1 VNPDIVEQVLRDYTT
16 LRRPGTDPEL
26 EAVRAA
32 ILVEDVFGVVLSD
45 AEIDLAVVADLSAVA
60 ALVTRRPGAG

>member
-1 VNPDIVEQVLRDYTT
+1 VNRDIVEQVLRDYGA

-32 ILVEDVFGVVLSD
+32 ILLEDVFGIALSD
-45 AEIDLAVVADLSAVA
+45 AEIDLAVVADPAAVA
-60 ALVTRRPGAG
+60 PLVARRRGAG